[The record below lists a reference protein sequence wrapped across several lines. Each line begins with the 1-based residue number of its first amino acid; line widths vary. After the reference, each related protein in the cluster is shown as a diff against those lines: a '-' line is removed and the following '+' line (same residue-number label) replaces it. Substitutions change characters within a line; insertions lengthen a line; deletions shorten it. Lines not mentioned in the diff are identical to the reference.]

1 MARKDPYREFL
12 KQDFNDLFEKLELKD
27 IQRHYLRARWLD
39 QVLWMEGRAGQ
50 ARDRYYKLRL
60 TAIIGGIIIPI
71 LVGLNIN
78 DPTLNRAVRWT
89 TVGLGGIV
97 AVTAAVEEFFHYGE
111 RWRHYRRSAESL
123 KTQAWQF
130 FQLAGPY
137 APYSNHADAFGSFAS
152 EVEEVIQRDVEVY
165 ATSLTKVK
173 QEEGKPEGNQNEY
186 VAVSSREVTRRDVDV
201 HTMPMSR
208 DSPPAEPLAET
219 DITIAETGDP
229 GISGASSQEAV
240 H

>member
-27 IQRHYLRARWLD
+27 IQRHYLRTRWLD

-50 ARDRYYKLRL
+50 ARDRYYRLRL

-78 DPTLNRAVRWT
+78 DPTVNRAVRWT
-89 TVGLGGIV
+89 TVGLGGVV

-137 APYSNHADAFGSFAS
+137 APYKTHADAFGSFAS
-152 EVEEVIQRDVEVY
+152 EVEEVIQRDVEIY

-173 QEEGKPEGNQNEY
+173 QEEGKQEESRDEY
-186 VAVSSREVTRRDVDV
+186 PTMTSREITRRDVEV
-201 HTMPMSR
+201 YSMPPLR
-208 DSPPAEPLAET
+208 DLPDAEQVAEAS
-219 DITIAETGDP
+219 IATPEGEDP
-229 GISGASSQEAV
+229 EISGAGASG
-240 H
+240 

>member
-1 MARKDPYREFL
+1 MAIKDPYREFL
-12 KQDFNDLFEKLELKD
+12 KQDFNDLFDKLELKD

-71 LVGLNIN
+71 LVGLNIEN
-78 DPTLNRAVRWT
+78 QDVNRAIRWT
-89 TVGLGGIV
+89 TVGLGGVV

-137 APYSNHADAFGSFAS
+137 APYKTHADAFGTFAG
-152 EVEEVIQRDVEVY
+152 EVEEVIQRDVEIY
-165 ATSLTKVK
+165 ATSVTKTQK
-173 QEEGKPEGNQNEY
+173 EEGTADEATDEY
-186 VAVSSREVTRRDVDV
+186 TTVVSREVSRRDTTV
-201 HTMPMSR
+201 HTATVTPR
-208 DSPPAEPLAET
+208 ELPPPEPTIVEPSPTAT
-219 DITIAETGDP
+219 ETGETHLP
-229 GISGASSQEAV
+229 EASG
-240 H
+240 

>member
-12 KQDFNDLFEKLELKD
+12 KQDFNELFEKLELKE

-50 ARDRYYKLRL
+50 ARDSYYKLRL

-71 LVGLNIN
+71 MVGLNIEDRN
-78 DPTLNRAVRWT
+78 VSQVVRWT
-89 TVGLGGIV
+89 TVGLGGVV

-137 APYSNHADAFGSFAS
+137 TPYKTHSEAFSTFAG
-152 EVEEVIQRDVEVY
+152 EVEEVIQRDVEIY
-165 ATSLTKVK
+165 ATSVTKSK
-173 QEEGKPEGNQNEY
+173 KEEGKAEEGMDEY
-186 VAVSSREVTRRDVDV
+186 TTVVSREVSRRDTTV
-201 HTMPMSR
+201 HTATVTPR
-208 DSPPAEPLAET
+208 ELPPPEPIVEPSLEST
-219 DITIAETGDP
+219 ETGETR
-229 GISGASSQEAV
+229 ISEASG
-240 H
+240 